1 MILLTGATG
10 YIGSHTWVEL
20 IARGYE
26 VVGVDNLS
34 NSNSMVLKRIKSL
47 TLSEPVF
54 HELDICNTNLHEVLR
69 SYPITAVVHFAALK
83 SVGDSVQNPVDYY
96 KNNLLGLIN
105 LLQLCHSQNVNQFVF
120 SSSAT
125 VYHPD
130 NSVPYKENMCLG
142 SSSPYGWSKV
152 MAEQILRDYEM
163 AQPKFKVSY
172 LRYFNPVGA
181 HESGIIGEDPRG
193 IPNNLMPYIT
203 QVAVGKRS
211 YLSVYGGDW
220 PTADGTGVRDYIHVM
235 DLAEGHVSA
244 LQYLAEKHESI
255 TVNLGVGQGISVLQ
269 LITAFENATGMK
281 VPYRI
286 VDRRVGDI
294 AECYAEVS
302 LANQLLKW
310 KARRSINEM
319 CLDAWRWQF
328 NNPNGYES

>member
-26 VVGVDNLS
+26 VVGVDDLS
-34 NSNSMVLKRIKSL
+34 NSNPLALKRIESL
-47 TLSEPVF
+47 TLSKPVF
-54 HELDICNTNLHEVLR
+54 HEVDVCSTYLHEVLQR
-69 SYPITAVVHFAALK
+69 YPITAVVHFAALK
-83 SVGDSVQNPVDYY
+83 SVGDSAQKPLDYY

-130 NSVPYKENMCLG
+130 NPVPYQENMRLG

-152 MAEQILRDYEM
+152 MAEQILRDYEK

-193 IPNNLMPYIT
+193 IPNNLMPYIS

-244 LQYLAEKHESI
+244 LKYLAQKQESI
-255 TVNLGVGQGISVLQ
+255 TVNLGVGQGVSVLQ
-269 LITAFENATGMK
+269 LIKAFENANGMK
-281 VPYRI
+281 IPYRI
-286 VDRRVGDI
+286 VARRAGDI
-294 AECYAEVS
+294 SECYADVS
-302 LANQLLKW
+302 LANQLLNW
-310 KARRSINEM
+310 KAGRSIDKM

-328 NNPNGYES
+328 NNPNGYEG